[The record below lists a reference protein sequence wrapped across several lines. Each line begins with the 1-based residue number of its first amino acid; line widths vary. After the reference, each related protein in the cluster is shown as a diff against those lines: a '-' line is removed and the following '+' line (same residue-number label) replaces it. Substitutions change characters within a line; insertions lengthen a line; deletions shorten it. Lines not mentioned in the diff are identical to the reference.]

1 MWIEGDIGRMIEGE
15 AKEEVLLD
23 GIVEV
28 SSIKFQ
34 IYIYWKISRYARVCL
49 WAIFTGEYS
58 SCLAMHLSKAEE
70 LHVVRTPDRDSVAN
84 VLSVDTLDR
93 SAVGSLGV
101 AALGSVGLGALG
113 LVVVVA
119 KDAGPLL
126 HGLLVVS
133 RTQGS
138 VSAAVVD
145 LHLGASAG
153 EARVH

>member
-1 MWIEGDIGRMIEGE
+1 MLELARGQYLQV
-15 AKEEVLLD
+15 KV
-23 GIVEV
+23 V
-28 SSIKFQ
+28 S
-34 IYIYWKISRYARVCL
+34 CP
-49 WAIFTGEYS
+49 
-58 SCLAMHLSKAEE
+58 AMHLSKAEE
-70 LHVVRTPDRDSVAN
+70 LHVVRTPNRDSVAN

-101 AALGSVGLGALG
+101 AALGGVGLGALG

-119 KDAGPLL
+119 EDARPLL

-138 VSAAVVD
+138 VGAAVVD
-145 LHLGASAG
+145 LHLGAGAG

>member
-1 MWIEGDIGRMIEGE
+1 M
-15 AKEEVLLD
+15 
-23 GIVEV
+23 
-28 SSIKFQ
+28 SSIKSQ
-34 IYIYWKISRYARVCL
+34 IYTGISQDMLELARGQYLQVKVV
-49 WAIFTGEYS
+49 S
-58 SCLAMHLSKAEE
+58 RPAMNLSKAEE
-70 LHVVRTPDRDSVAN
+70 LHIVRTPDRDSVAN

-101 AALGSVGLGALG
+101 AALGGVGLGALG

-119 KDAGPLL
+119 EDARPLL

-138 VSAAVVD
+138 VGAAVVD
-145 LHLGASAG
+145 LHLGAGTG

>member
-1 MWIEGDIGRMIEGE
+1 M
-15 AKEEVLLD
+15 D

-28 SSIKFQ
+28 SSTQSQ
-34 IYIYWKISRYARVCL
+34 IYTGISQDMLELAHGQYLQVKVM
-49 WAIFTGEYS
+49 
-58 SCLAMHLSKAEE
+58 SCIAMHLSKAKE
-70 LHVVRTPDRDSVAN
+70 LHVVRAPDRDSVAN

-101 AALGSVGLGALG
+101 AALGSVGLGALW

-119 KDAGPLL
+119 EDARPLL

-138 VSAAVVD
+138 VGAAVVD
-145 LHLGASAG
+145 LHLGAGAG